1 LPAVP
6 ASPKVS
12 AMQEWNRG
20 DPSKA
25 PARAPLARG
34 GKLDAPHLIA
44 AYRAGIFPWYSAGE
58 PVKWWCPDPRFV
70 MRPSDF
76 RLTDSLKKTMRKKG
90 WSVTFDQQFETVM
103 RRCSEVPRPG
113 QDGTW
118 INDDMIKAYCDLHRL
133 GIAHSV
139 EVYWE
144 GQLVGGLYGV
154 ALGSLFHGE
163 SMFHLK
169 ADASKVGFATL
180 VARLRACGYFL
191 IDCQVPTPHLGSLG
205 AFLIDREEFLE
216 VVRRFRD
223 QPPTGDAFAPIPAS
237 DAT

>member
-1 LPAVP
+1 MPAVP

-70 MRPSDF
+70 MRPADF
-76 RLTDSLKKTMRKKG
+76 RLTDSLKKTMRKQG
-90 WSVTFDQQFETVM
+90 WSITFDQQFETVM

-118 INDDMIKAYCDLHRL
+118 ITEEMIAAYCELHRL
-133 GIAHSV
+133 GVAHSV
-139 EVYWE
+139 EVSWE

-154 ALGSLFHGE
+154 DAGGFFGGE
-163 SMFHLK
+163 SMFHHV
-169 ADASKVGFATL
+169 DNASKLAVCFL
-180 VARLRACGYFL
+180 ARHLSERGQTWMDIQQL
-191 IDCQVPTPHLGSLG
+191 TPHMERLG
-205 AFLIDREEFLE
+205 AREVTRATFLAQLAKEIAVGR
-216 VVRRFRD
+216 VVF
-223 QPPTGDAFAPIPAS
+223 PPGESGGKKP
-237 DAT
+237 

>member
-1 LPAVP
+1 LPAGTV
-6 ASPKVS
+6 SPKVS
-12 AMQEWNRG
+12 AMKEWTRG
-20 DPSKA
+20 DPAKG
-25 PARAPLARG
+25 PTQAPLARG
-34 GKLDAPHLIA
+34 GKLDADTLIA

-76 RLTDSLKKTMRKKG
+76 RLTDSLRKTMRKAG
-90 WSVTFDQQFETVM
+90 WTVTFDRSFEMVM

-118 INDDMIKAYCDLHRL
+118 ITEEMIAAYCELHRR

-139 EVYWE
+139 EVSWQGE
-144 GQLVGGLYGV
+144 LVGGLYGV
-154 ALGSLFHGE
+154 ALGRLFHGE

-180 VARLRACGYFL
+180 VARLTACGYVL
-191 IDCQVPTPHLGSLG
+191 IDCQVPTAHLASLG
-205 AFLIDREEFLE
+205 AFAVDREEFLAA
-216 VVRRFRD
+216 VKMFRD
-223 QPPTGDAFAPIPAS
+223 EPPTGDAFVTPTS

>member
-1 LPAVP
+1 
-6 ASPKVS
+6 
-12 AMQEWNRG
+12 MQEWTRS
-20 DPSKA
+20 DPAKG
-25 PARAPLARG
+25 PKQAPLARG
-34 GKLDAPHLIA
+34 GKLNADTLIG

-70 MRPSDF
+70 MRPGDF
-76 RLTDSLKKTMRKKG
+76 RLTDSLRKTMRKPD
-90 WSVTFDQQFETVM
+90 WTVTFDRSFETVM

-118 INDDMIKAYCDLHRL
+118 ITEEMIAAYCELHRR

-139 EVYWE
+139 EVSWRDE
-144 GQLVGGLYGV
+144 LVGGL
-154 ALGSLFHGE
+154 HGE

-180 VARLRACGYFL
+180 VARLAAAGYVL
-191 IDCQVPTPHLGSLG
+191 IDCQVPTAHLASLG
-205 AFLIDREEFLE
+205 AFAVARNDFLAA
-216 VVRRFRD
+216 VKAFRD
-223 QPPTGDAFAPIPAS
+223 ETPAGDAFVTPSS

>member
-1 LPAVP
+1 MPAVP

-12 AMQEWNRG
+12 AMLEWTRG

-34 GKLDAPHLIA
+34 GKLDAPNLIA

-58 PVKWWCPDPRFV
+58 PVKWWSPDPRFV

-76 RLTDSLKKTMRKKG
+76 RLTDSLRKTLRKPG
-90 WSVTFDQQFETVM
+90 WTVTFDREFETVM

-118 INDDMIKAYCDLHRL
+118 ITEEMIAAYGELHRL

-139 EVYWE
+139 EVSWE

-154 ALGSLFHGE
+154 ALGRLFHGE

-180 VARLRACGYFL
+180 VARLQACGYLL
-191 IDCQVPTPHLGSLG
+191 IDCQVPTAHLASLG
-205 AFLIDREEFLE
+205 AFAVDRAEFLE
-216 VVRRFRD
+216 AVRRFRD
-223 QPPTGDAFAPIPAS
+223 QPPAGDAFAATPA
-237 DAT
+237 